1 MIDKKENISELED
14 ILVGL
19 LIELKAPIITQMI
32 ALAII
37 RAGNLHQEMVNW
49 VATFSGKED
58 MLTVQSFMSKLHELT
73 E

>member
-1 MIDKKENISELED
+1 MNQKEYISELED

-19 LIELKAPIITQMI
+19 LIELKAPMITQMI

-37 RAGNLHQEMVNW
+37 RAGSLHQEMVNW

-58 MLTVQSFMSKLHELT
+58 MLTIQAFMSKLHELK